1 MIDSNKRPVISVVI
15 PVYNGEKY
23 LQRCIDSIVNQTFVS
38 FEAVFVD
45 DGSTDNS
52 FNILSDNSLLDDRI
66 RIIRQSNLGVTSA
79 RRSGVRAAVS
89 EWICFVDCDDMLF
102 PETLQVLL
110 NEAER
115 SGVDI
120 VCGNSSYA
128 YRIKNDRL
136 LNSME
141 YIAALLEREID
152 IVLWAKLYKRKILNE
167 DIFDIPSHIK
177 FAEDYIMNI
186 KIGFRAERVSCIKS
200 LVYQYSEYGEG
211 SVTSTFRL
219 STPYVQ
225 EVCRYVLQ
233 EIAMHN
239 VGNVLYKSKLLFLKY
254 MIWMLIHHQALD
266 IGNGWVNEVIRE
278 IIPVLSYRERVYLK
292 VKQSFIS
299 RILSK

>member
-15 PVYNGEKY
+15 PVYNGEKF

-38 FEAVFVD
+38 FEVVFVD

-52 FNILSDNSLLDDRI
+52 FKILSDNSLLDDRI
-66 RIIRQSNLGVTSA
+66 RIVRQSNLGVTSA
-79 RRSGVRAAVS
+79 RRTGVKTAIG
-89 EWICFVDCDDMLF
+89 EWICFVDCDDMLY
-102 PETLQVLL
+102 PETLRVLL
-110 NEAER
+110 NEAET

-152 IVLWAKLYKRKILNE
+152 IVLWAKLYKKKILNE
-167 DIFDIPSHIK
+167 DVFDIPSHIK

-186 KIGFRAERVSCIKS
+186 KIGFRAEKISCIKS
-200 LVYQYSEYGEG
+200 LIYQYSEYSEG

-225 EVCRYVLQ
+225 EICRFVLQ
-233 EIAMHN
+233 EIAIHS
-239 VGNVLYKSKLLFLKY
+239 VESILYKSKLLFLKY

-266 IGNGWVNEVIRE
+266 IGNDWVNEVIKE
-278 IIPVLSYRERVYLK
+278 IIPVLSCRERVYLK
-292 VKQSFIS
+292 VRQNFIF
-299 RILSK
+299 RRLTR